1 MWEDARV
8 WAEWSHSF
16 DMHLSFLGQ
25 YPVFSH
31 PEFPL
36 GSPWGVAAV
45 WWLLDGRYS
54 LFPSWVP
61 SGLTSSLLAVI
72 AIADDCDILCLLI
85 WQAIF
90 YFSRAWEQEPR
101 KWKSS
106 WEFTEMLAR
115 ALDIL
120 TTWTSGWHLGSN
132 IKNHASDMLFSSS
145 PFLYP
150 CIKKL
155 LLFVVI
161 LNCAA
166 NTIIRASQ
174 S

>member
-1 MWEDARV
+1 MTVNTRKLGVSSEGIERLFYVWEDVRA
-8 WAEWSHSF
+8 WAQWSHSF

-61 SGLTSSLLAVI
+61 SGLTSSLLAVV

-85 WQAIF
+85 WQATF
-90 YFSRAWEQEPR
+90 CFSRAWEQEPR

-106 WEFTEMLAR
+106 ENSQKCLLELWISSLHEP
-115 ALDIL
+115 
-120 TTWTSGWHLGSN
+120 LGG
-132 IKNHASDMLFSSS
+132 IWVQ
-145 PFLYP
+145 
-150 CIKKL
+150 I
-155 LLFVVI
+155 
-161 LNCAA
+161 
-166 NTIIRASQ
+166 
-174 S
+174 